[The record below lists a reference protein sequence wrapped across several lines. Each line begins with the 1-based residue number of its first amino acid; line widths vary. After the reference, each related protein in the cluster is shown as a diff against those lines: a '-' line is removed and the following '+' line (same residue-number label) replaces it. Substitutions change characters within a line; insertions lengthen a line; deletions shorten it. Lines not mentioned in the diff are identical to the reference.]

1 MPVLKPTIDNKN
13 TTSAC
18 GGLPY
23 YLAMNLFTKHRLQR
37 PWIEYLLLTLL
48 FGLVLSLRIRSAL
61 FRLPPDPGY
70 YMFDDARHASFWK
83 SVFVSFNSV

>member
-1 MPVLKPTIDNKN
+1 MPVIKPTIDNKN

-48 FGLVLSLRIRSAL
+48 YGLVLSLRIRSAL
-61 FRLPPDPGY
+61 FDSHPTLAITCLTTPD
-70 YMFDDARHASFWK
+70 MQ
-83 SVFVSFNSV
+83 VFGKCFRIFQ

>member
-1 MPVLKPTIDNKN
+1 
-13 TTSAC
+13 
-18 GGLPY
+18 
-23 YLAMNLFTKHRLQR
+23 MNLFTKYRLQR
-37 PWIEYLLLTLL
+37 PWIEYLLLTLI

-83 SVFVSFNSV
+83 VFSYLSIACNVA